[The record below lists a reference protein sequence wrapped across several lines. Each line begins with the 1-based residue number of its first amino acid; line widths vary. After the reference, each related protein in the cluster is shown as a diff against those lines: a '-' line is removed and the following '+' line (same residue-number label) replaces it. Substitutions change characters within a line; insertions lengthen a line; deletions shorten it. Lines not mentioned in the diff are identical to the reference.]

1 MRVVALFFVAATATE
16 LTPIDRVV
24 QLIDGLRAKIVADG
38 AAEQT
43 VYDKYACWCEET
55 TARKAAAIEN
65 AKLLIEELGKNILEL
80 KGRLGTYQAEIA
92 KLEKDI
98 ADTTEEINKAEEM
111 RKKEHEDYIQKK
123 GDLEHALENLIKAID
138 VLTKGTTFEKSE
150 NQKAIDASMEKSGVR
165 PAAELLAV
173 KPAGSKEMDEAAM
186 LSIAAGL
193 RSALSVYNS
202 VSLKTAD
209 VSTIKS
215 FLSNPV
221 GSLVQQ
227 HANPATQEYTAQS
240 GVIQGILSQMKDD
253 FEKELGTSAE
263 EEAAAQEAHD
273 KLMETKR
280 SDLALLEATLVKT
293 KKSQGEDTMQLAE
306 DQEEREET
314 KIQLAADE
322 KFFDETKAS
331 CSAKAEQWSGR
342 SRSRTEELAAIDEA
356 VGILTSPEAKATFAN
371 STSTFFLQTGAVEN
385 GPKRVAAFNILKK
398 VAQNSHSLRLASLA
412 SSVSTTGHFD
422 AVIKDIDLMIKNLRE
437 EEKADIEHRDW
448 CENNKKSAE
457 FKNENLQY
465 DQEQLTQKIDR
476 AEGQRVKLEE
486 EIAKTQM
493 EKNETLTAMA
503 EALATRNSEN
513 KAFKQALKDDSD
525 AVMLISQA
533 LEVLSAQ
540 YGPEAALL
548 QQPEYKSNPDTP
560 PETFEGTDVR
570 KKSEGTGILAILS
583 MIKEDIE
590 KEMKVASAEEAEA
603 LKAYEDLRADSQ
615 ATVDALDAKI
625 VSLGQDVAAKMKEIA
640 DLGAVKQ
647 NKADSEAATDAFLTD
662 LGPNCDWV
670 DKYFDS
676 RMEKR
681 KAEME
686 GLQEAKAVLA
696 GAESEG
702 PALITQHASVDEELK
717 DLDETEKKFQ
727 RSFLQQRK

>member
-1 MRVVALFFVAATATE
+1 M
-16 LTPIDRVV
+16 
-24 QLIDGLRAKIVADG
+24 
-38 AAEQT
+38 
-43 VYDKYACWCEET
+43 
-55 TARKAAAIEN
+55 N
-65 AKLLIEELGKNILEL
+65 
-80 KGRLGTYQAEIA
+80 
-92 KLEKDI
+92 
-98 ADTTEEINKAEEM
+98 
-111 RKKEHEDYIQKK
+111 
-123 GDLEHALENLIKAID
+123 
-138 VLTKGTTFEKSE
+138 
-150 NQKAIDASMEKSGVR
+150 IDASMVKAG
-165 PAAELLAV
+165 V
-173 KPAGSKEMDEAAM
+173 KPAEAEEASM

-209 VSTIKS
+209 VGQIKS

-227 HANPATQEYTAQS
+227 HANPATQTYNAQS
-240 GVIQGILSQMKDD
+240 TVIQGILSQMKDD

-280 SDLALLEATLVKT
+280 ADLGLLEATLVKT

-306 DQEEREET
+306 DQEERSET
-314 KIQLAADE
+314 QLQLKADE

-356 VGILTSPEAKATFAN
+356 IGILTSPEAKATFAN
-371 STSTFFLQTGAVEN
+371 STSTFFLQTSAVEN
-385 GPKRVAAFNILKK
+385 GPKRAAAFNILKK
-398 VAQNSHSLRLASLA
+398 IATDSHSLRLASIA

-422 AVIKDIDLMIKNLRE
+422 QVIKDIDLMIKNLRD

-448 CENNKKSAE
+448 CEDNKKSAA

-476 AEGQRVKLEE
+476 ANGHKDKLMEE
-486 EIAKTQM
+486 VAKTDT
-493 EKNETLTAMA
+493 EKNTTLTAMM
-503 EALATRNSEN
+503 EALETRNAEN

-525 AVMLISQA
+525 AVGLISQA
-533 LEVLSAQ
+533 IEVLSGYYNFIQ
-540 YGPEAALL
+540 K
-548 QQPEYKSNPDTP
+548 QPEYKANEDTP
-560 PETFEGTDVR
+560 PETFEGEYGGR
-570 KKSEGTGILAILS
+570 KSEGTGIIAILS

-590 KEMKVASAEEAEA
+590 KEMKVGSKEEAEA
-603 LKAYEDLRADSQ
+603 LKAYQELTADSQ

-625 VSLGQDVAAKMKEIA
+625 VSLGQDIAAKMKAIA
-640 DLGAVKQ
+640 ELETVKQ
-647 NKADSEAATDAFLTD
+647 NKADSESATDQFLTD

-670 DKYFDS
+670 DRYFDS
-676 RMEKR
+676 RMSKR

-702 PALITQHASVDEELK
+702 PALITKHATVDEELK
-717 DLDETEKKFQ
+717 DLDETEQKFQ

>member
-1 MRVVALFFVAATATE
+1 MRVVALFFVAASATSDTK

-24 QLIDGLRAKIVADG
+24 ELIEGLRAKIVADG

-111 RKKEHEDYIQKK
+111 RKKEHEEYIQKK

-150 NQKAIDASMEKSGVR
+150 NQKNIDASMEKSGV
-165 PAAELLAV
+165 
-173 KPAGSKEMDEAAM
+173 KPAEIEEAAR

-209 VSTIKS
+209 VGQIKS
-215 FLSNPV
+215 FLADTN
-221 GSLVQQ
+221 GALVQER
-227 HANPATQEYTAQS
+227 ANPATQTYNAQS
-240 GVIQGILSQMKDD
+240 TVIQGILSQMKDD

-263 EEAAAQEAHD
+263 EEAAAAEAHA

-280 SDLALLEATLVKT
+280 ADLALLEATLVKT

-314 KIQLAADE
+314 KAQLKADE
-322 KFFDETKAS
+322 KFFDETKKA

-371 STSTFFLQTGAVEN
+371 STSTFFLQESAVEN

-422 AVIKDIDLMIKNLRE
+422 QVIKDIDLMIANLRA

-448 CENNKKSAE
+448 CENEQKSAE

-465 DQEQLTQKIDR
+465 DQEQLTQKIER
-476 AEGQRVKLEE
+476 AEDQKVKLEE
-486 EIAKTQM
+486 EVAKTDD
-493 EKNETLTAMA
+493 EKNMTLTAMA

-513 KAFKQALKDDSD
+513 KAFKQALKDDAA
-525 AVMLISQA
+525 AVELIAQA
-533 LEVLSAQ
+533 IEVLSGYYSLIQ
-540 YGPEAALL
+540 KK
-548 QQPEYKSNPDTP
+548 QPEYKSNPDTP
-560 PETFEGTDVR
+560 PETFEGEYEGR
-570 KKSEGTGILAILS
+570 KSEGTGIIAILS

-590 KEMKVASAEEAEA
+590 KEMKVGSKEEAEA
-603 LKAYEDLRADSQ
+603 LKAYEELRADSQ

-625 VSLGQDVAAKMKEIA
+625 VSLGQDIAGKMKEIA

-681 KAEME
+681 KAEMT

-702 PALITQHASVDEELK
+702 PALVTAHVSVDEELK
-717 DLDETEKKFQ
+717 DLDETEQKFQ

>member
-465 DQEQLTQKIDR
+465 DQEQLTNKIER
-476 AEGQRVKLEE
+476 AETQKGELEAEVTKTDE
-486 EIAKTQM
+486 EKNNTLALMEEAKTSRI
-493 EKNETLTAMA
+493 A
-503 EALATRNSEN
+503 EN
-513 KAFKQALKDDSD
+513 KAFMQALKDDAD
-525 AVMLISQA
+525 AVKLIAQA
-533 LEVLSAQ
+533 IATLSRV
-540 YGPEAALL
+540 YGKSLL
-548 QQPEYKSNPDTP
+548 QAAPEDSP
-560 PETFEGTDVR
+560 PETFSGDYGGR
-570 KKSEGTGILAILS
+570 KSEGTGILAILS

-590 KEMKVASAEEAEA
+590 KEMKVASEEEAEA
-603 LKAYEDLRADSQ
+603 LRAYEKLRSESQ
-615 ATVDALDAKI
+615 ATVNALDQKI
-625 VSLGQDVAAKMKEIA
+625 VSLGQDIANKMKVIA
-640 DLGAVKQ
+640 DLGAVKE
-647 NKADSEAATDAFLTD
+647 NKAASETATSDYLAD

-670 DKYFDS
+670 DQHFES
-676 RMEKR
+676 RMTKR
-681 KAEME
+681 KAEIE
-686 GLQEAKAVLA
+686 GLQKAKSVLA
-696 GAESEG
+696 GADVS
-702 PALITQHASVDEELK
+702 LVTSKKHVDAELK
-717 DLDETEKKFQ
+717 DLDDTEQSFQ
-727 RSFLQQRK
+727 RSFLQRHAPAPQYQYHW